1 MPKRRTN
8 NKRDYQ
14 RSDRLN
20 ELLREV
26 IAQELEKL
34 DDSDLGLVSVSSVQV
49 DNELTKA
56 KVFLSCLDD
65 ENQLVEK
72 VSEYKGKLRK
82 AIGDQARIRRVPE
95 LEFFLYPSITSVNR
109 IDEILAEIE
118 AKENLRKNEFR
129 DE

>member
-26 IAQELEKL
+26 IAQELSKKL

-65 ENQLVEK
+65 EASWLK

-95 LEFFLYPSITSVNR
+95 LEFFLDPAITSGNR

-118 AKENLRKNEFR
+118 AKENLRKNES
-129 DE
+129 

>member
-82 AIGDQARIRRVPE
+82 AIGYQARIRRVPE
-95 LEFFLYPSITSVNR
+95 LEFFLDPAITSGNR

-118 AKENLRKNEFR
+118 AKENLRKNES
-129 DE
+129 

>member
-1 MPKRRTN
+1 M
-8 NKRDYQ
+8 
-14 RSDRLN
+14 N

-56 KVFLSCLDD
+56 KVYLSCLDD
-65 ENQLVEK
+65 GQLVEK

-95 LEFFLYPSITSVNR
+95 LEFFLDPAITSGNR

-118 AKENLRKNEFR
+118 AKNLRKNES
-129 DE
+129 

>member
-8 NKRDYQ
+8 KKRDFQ

-26 IAQELEKL
+26 IAQELERI
-34 DDSDLGLVSVSSVQV
+34 DDNELGLISVSSVQV
-49 DNELTKA
+49 DNELSKA
-56 KVFLSCLDD
+56 KVFFSSLDEGSQILQVLD
-65 ENQLVEK
+65 
-72 VSEYKGKLRK
+72 SYKGKLRK

-95 LEFFLYPSITSVNR
+95 LEFFLDPAITASSR

-118 AKENLRKNEFR
+118 ATEKSKNNGFE
-129 DE
+129 DK

>member
-49 DNELTKA
+49 DNELR
-56 KVFLSCLDD
+56 VRGSGFQFFDG
-65 ENQLVEK
+65 NGEK
-72 VSEYKGKLRK
+72 LK
-82 AIGDQARIRRVPE
+82 
-95 LEFFLYPSITSVNR
+95 
-109 IDEILAEIE
+109 
-118 AKENLRKNEFR
+118 
-129 DE
+129 